1 MRRAARR
8 RCEGYETCGDDEG
21 VFEMEEMN
29 MAITNAEVAAE
40 ETAAPVSAEE
50 MSSPTAA
57 PAEDKKSRDLREFRD
72 LFPEAAADPKGIDKA
87 VWQAVREGRGLAVAY
102 ACHALAAAKAENE
115 SLKANLARLEKAAE
129 HARRSTGSLVSAG
142 SDGAARDAFT
152 AGWNG

>member
-1 MRRAARR
+1 
-8 RCEGYETCGDDEG
+8 
-21 VFEMEEMN
+21 MEEMN

-102 ACHALAAAKAENE
+102 ACHALAAAKAEN
-115 SLKANLARLEKAAE
+115 
-129 HARRSTGSLVSAG
+129 ARRSTGSLVSAG
-142 SDGAARDAFT
+142 SNGAAHDAFT